1 MFYIVPAG
9 KSIDHIVTTTESFMA
24 ARFHVNFL
32 KKTSDEDHDIVEMR
46 RYKFNNVNDH
56 TALHDGPAEKAI
68 DHSLYM

>member
-32 KKTSDEDHDIVEMR
+32 KKTRDEDHDIVEMR
-46 RYKFNNVNDH
+46 RYPFENVNDQNV
-56 TALHDGPAEKAI
+56 LHYGGPEKAI
-68 DHSLYM
+68 DESLYM